1 MPVIYQIN
9 YEDSIIETHCT
20 GEVTLAEVLDHFR
33 QLETESSLP
42 ERLDVLLDLD
52 EMTSLP
58 ESAELQEVTR
68 AVERLKAKVDWG
80 TCAIV
85 ANRDALFGMI
95 RMFEVFV
102 EGLFVR
108 TRVFRLRKDA
118 ERWLAATRLSAA

>member
-1 MPVIYQIN
+1 MPVTYQIN

-20 GEVTLAEVLDHFR
+20 GEVTLAEVLDHFQ

-68 AVERLKAKVDWG
+68 AIEKLKAKVDWG

-118 ERWLAATRLSAA
+118 ERWLAATRLPVA